1 MERPTF
7 LKIWDTWAQRGR
19 WSSITQDCFSRKCCC
34 GFTKNC
40 TAAKHQS
47 LQAISESQAEK
58 EHATKLHHKLENQ
71 INESAQAQKQAE
83 LARSRADDA
92 SRSAKREADKSSKL
106 QSHYVDAQ
114 VLATAA
120 EKESLAAKSQYQTS
134 HSRSLREFDKMKN
147 ESVNL
152 AKLQQ
157 DVQYQMDDA
166 EALSAQANQVIGE
179 HNALEREISS
189 LENDICQLKSALKA
203 PVRP

>member
-1 MERPTF
+1 M
-7 LKIWDTWAQRGR
+7 
-19 WSSITQDCFSRKCCC
+19 
-34 GFTKNC
+34 
-40 TAAKHQS
+40 
-47 LQAISESQAEK
+47 
-58 EHATKLHHKLENQ
+58 
-71 INESAQAQKQAE
+71 
-83 LARSRADDA
+83 
-92 SRSAKREADKSSKL
+92 
-106 QSHYVDAQ
+106 
-114 VLATAA
+114 LATAA

-189 LENDICQLKSALKA
+189 LENDICQLKSELSTRNTNIHHHRQRLHNLESEKNRLHCQLDAEHSKNNSLESEVRSLQSKLNSRATSSNSHSPRMPKA
-203 PVRP
+203 HVTHQKKRVACTTQTNRLNISKAKLDSFRSKNITLRH